1 MISLTLN
8 QFLSLYLWFLL
19 AGLLFFLLL
28 IARLYGKF
36 SGEQTYFRSFLLP
49 VVFFGVAAVRYAGID
64 QVAGDVW
71 GDVSSA
77 IGGIIL
83 IVLCINLYRLMI
95 RQHQDE

>member
-1 MISLTLN
+1 VISLTLN

-36 SGEQTYFRSFLLP
+36 SGEKTYSRSFLLP

-64 QVAGDVW
+64 QIAGDAW
-71 GDVSSA
+71 GDVFSA
-77 IGGIIL
+77 IGGGIL
-83 IVLCINLYRLMI
+83 LVLCVNLYHLMI
-95 RQHQDE
+95 LQRQKE